1 VSATSVTV
9 TIAAVDRTGEVQHGS
24 ITIRDVLDEGP
35 NTCDF
40 TVIGTTQEGAFD
52 VSAFEESAFT
62 CDVAVTADSGTFEVS
77 AFEADAFDTT
87 QGAFVAIAPVIDA
100 DVRITLGDGTVLFGG
115 QIDTV
120 EEFYEGGRRINR
132 AWHVNCTD
140 YTHLANRRKVRIRYL
155 TQSASDIASDVIT
168 RFTTGFT
175 RNAIQPGLP
184 AIAIEFTDE
193 TVVGAL
199 TRIADRIGGY
209 CYIDYDKDVHL
220 FITESTATPDPI
232 TEAAAG
238 SSTARA
244 LRAILDARQRRTRV
258 YVEGGGSTAQ
268 NAVPAG
274 STSIPV
280 IDATWYNGSG
290 GIVVSGPQRIPY
302 GGKGIAG
309 GPTALTATAV
319 TTPGNLGRGPYSY
332 KYAFVTSG
340 TEGPLSPVS
349 NIPSPESMTVA
360 APSTAITVGA
370 AGQSV
375 PAPTTPVTATPTG
388 FVTGPIGVITVQ
400 QGIADT
406 PPVGEPPSGRP
417 IGGTTGGNLTP
428 DRSYFY
434 HFGYGTAQGE
444 TAFIPGSWS
453 AVALSVTE
461 NAATILD
468 VPISGDGRV
477 TRREIYRSIGYG
489 PSYSPISA
497 TEYNRLA
504 TIANNTTNQYLDT
517 AATASGPNP
526 PTVNTTSIPGPGSLV
541 SGAAYKWKVTYVAS
555 PGETTGGTEQNLTLA
570 ADVHSAA
577 LSNLPISPDPR
588 VTARKIYRT
597 KANGS
602 TYFLEQTIANNT
614 TTTATSTIADSAL
627 GAALPTTN
635 TTGTG
640 SLTPYT
646 VYRYRVTFVTA
657 TGETTGGP
665 EQAINLDAARTVA
678 LSAIPTSGDGRVTA
692 RRVYRTLANGSAFFL
707 DTAIADNT
715 TTTLSSSKADGSL
728 GAAMPTTNTTGSG
741 GLTTGALYRYK
752 VTYITAQGETSGSPE
767 ASVSLTGDASTAAL
781 STIPVSADARVTA
794 RKIYRTQANGSEFLF
809 EQTITNNTATTATSA
824 SADTTLGAPLPI
836 TNTAVGGGQMSLTGI
851 ATGSAGVT
859 ARNVYR
865 TIAGGAAYKLLVAL
879 GDNTTTTYTDNKAD
893 SSLGATSPDEEI
905 SELTGIPAGAILY
918 DIKAGDAVNIE
929 VQVDDLTAQA
939 ESGIIEHKIV
949 DGRLSISEAQA
960 RGQADLLLH
969 APTLQSF
976 SYQTR
981 DTKTRSGKTI
991 QVSLAIPALTAS
1003 LKIQDVTITE
1013 IDIAKNLPPLYTVQS
1028 SSVLF
1033 SYEDML
1039 RRTRLFPT

>member
-1 VSATSVTV
+1 VSATSVTIL
-9 TIAAVDRTGEVQHGS
+9 IAGANRTGEVRQGS
-24 ITIRDVLDEGP
+24 VTIRDVLDETP
-35 NTCDF
+35 NTCSF
-40 TVIGTTQEGAFD
+40 TVIGTTQEGAFE
-52 VSAFEESAFT
+52 VSAYDESAFNG
-62 CDVAVTADSGTFEVS
+62 DVAVTADSGTFEPP
-77 AFEADAFDTT
+77 AFEEAAFDTT

-115 QIDTV
+115 QIETV
-120 EEFYEGGRRINR
+120 EEFYEGGRRTNR
-132 AWHVNCTD
+132 AWHVGCTD
-140 YTHLANRRKVRIRYL
+140 YARLANRRKVRIQYAL
-155 TQSASDIASDVIT
+155 QSASTIASDVIT
-168 RFTTGFT
+168 RYTSGFTTQ
-175 RNAIQPGLP
+175 AIQPALP

-220 FITESTATPDPI
+220 FLTESTAAPDPI
-232 TEAAAG
+232 TEAVAG

-244 LRAILDARQRRTRV
+244 LRAERDTRQRRTRV

-280 IDATWYNGSG
+280 IDATWYSGSG
-290 GIVVSGPQRIPY
+290 GTVVSGPQRIPY
-302 GGKGIAG
+302 AGKGIAG
-309 GPTALTATAV
+309 GPAALVATAL

-349 NIPSPESMTVA
+349 NTPSPESMTVP
-360 APSTAITVGA
+360 APTTAVTVA
-370 AGQSV
+370 SAGQSV
-375 PAPTTPVTATPTG
+375 PAPTTPVTTTPTG
-388 FVTGPIGVITVQ
+388 FVATPTGVISVQ
-400 QGIADT
+400 QGIPDT
-406 PPVGEPPSGRP
+406 PPVNPPSGTFP
-417 IGGTTGGNLTP
+417 ITPTTGGSLTP
-428 DRSYFY
+428 DRFY
-434 HFGYGTAQGE
+434 YYVFGYGTVQGE
-444 TAFIPGSWS
+444 THFTTANRA
-453 AVALSVTE
+453 AVNPTGIQT
-461 NAATILD
+461 AAILT
-468 VPISGDGRV
+468 VPVSSDGRV
-477 TRREIYRSIGYG
+477 IRREIYRTVGYEN
-489 PSYSPISA
+489 PAYNPIVA
-497 TEYNRLA
+497 TEFNRLT
-504 TIANNTTNQYLDT
+504 TIANNTTTQYTDT

-526 PTVNTTSIPGPGSLV
+526 PTVNTTGIPGPGALV
-541 SGAAYKWKVTYVAS
+541 SGATYRWRVTYVAS
-555 PGETTGGTEQNLTLA
+555 PGETTGGTDQNLTLA

-627 GAALPTTN
+627 GVAIPTTN

-665 EQAINLDAARTVA
+665 EQAVNLDAARTVA

-692 RRVYRTLANGSAFFL
+692 RRVYRTQANGSAFFL

-715 TTTLSSSKADGSL
+715 TTTLTSSKADGSL

-741 GLTTGALYRYK
+741 GLTTGALYRYR
-752 VTYITAQGETSGSPE
+752 VTYVTAQGETSGGPE
-767 ASVSLTGDASTAAL
+767 ASVTLTGGASTAAL
-781 STIPVSADARVTA
+781 TNVSISSDGRVTA

-809 EQTITNNTATTATSA
+809 EQTIANNTATTATSA
-824 SADTTLGAPLPI
+824 SADPTLGAPVPI
-836 TNTAVGGGQMSLTGI
+836 TNTAVGGCQMSLTTI
-851 ATGSAGVT
+851 TTGGGGVT

-865 TIAGGAAYKLLVAL
+865 TTAGGAAYKLLVAL
-879 GDNTTTTYTDNKAD
+879 GDNTTMTYTDNKAD

-905 SELTGIPAGAILY
+905 SELTGIPPGAILY
-918 DIKAGDAVNIE
+918 DIKAGDPVNIE
-929 VQVDDLTAQA
+929 VQVDDPTAQA

-981 DTKTRSGKTI
+981 DPKTRSGKTI
-991 QVSLAIPALTAS
+991 QVSLAIPAITAA

-1013 IDIAKNLPPLYTVQS
+1013 IDIAPNLPPLYTVQS

>member
-1 VSATSVTV
+1 VSATTV
-9 TIAAVDRTGEVQHGS
+9 TITIAGVNRTAEVRSGS
-24 ITIRDVLDEGP
+24 ITIRDVLDEAP
-35 NTCDF
+35 NTCSF

-52 VSAFEESAFT
+52 ISAFEESAFN

-77 AFEADAFDTT
+77 AFEDDAFDTT

-100 DVRITLGDGTVLFGG
+100 EVRITLGDGTVLFGG

-120 EEFYEGGRRINR
+120 EEFYEGGRRTNR
-132 AWHVNCTD
+132 AWHVGCTD
-140 YTHLANRRKVRIRYL
+140 YTRLANRRKVRIRYAL
-155 TQSASDIASDVIT
+155 QSASTMAIDVVT
-168 RFTTGFT
+168 RFTDGFT
-175 RNAIQPGLP
+175 TNAIQSGLP

-199 TRIADRIGGY
+199 TRMADRIGGY
-209 CYIDYDKDVHL
+209 CYIDYNKDVHL

-232 TEAAAG
+232 TESRAG

-244 LRAILDARQRRTRV
+244 LRATLDARQRRTRV

-290 GIVVSGPQRIPY
+290 GTVVSGPQRIPY
-302 GGKGIAG
+302 AGKGIAG

-360 APSTAITVGA
+360 APTTAITVAA

-375 PAPTTPVTATPTG
+375 PAPTAPITATPTG
-388 FVTGPIGVITVQ
+388 GVAGPSGPISTVVTGMIMPPSAPTASAGGGNTYFWDPGDQLAVQ
-400 QGIADT
+400 VTYLTASAETSAGPLSNTATMTTSGAYASSLHLANLSVSPDSAVTGRRVYIRRNGTWERQYAIDASSTTWDFAFPDPFSGT
-406 PPVGEPPSGRP
+406 PPTTNGTATGSLTT
-417 IGGTTGGNLTP
+417 GTTY
-428 DRSYFY
+428 R
-434 HFGYGTAQGE
+434 
-444 TAFIPGSWS
+444 W
-453 AVALSVTE
+453 
-461 NAATILD
+461 
-468 VPISGDGRV
+468 RV
-477 TRREIYRSIGYG
+477 TYRT
-489 PSYSPISA
+489 A
-497 TEYNRLA
+497 T
-504 TIANNTTNQYLDT
+504 
-517 AATASGPNP
+517 
-526 PTVNTTSIPGPGSLV
+526 
-541 SGAAYKWKVTYVAS
+541 
-555 PGETTGGTEQNLTLA
+555 GETTGNTEQQLFLTNGA
-570 ADVHSAA
+570 KAAA
-577 LSNLPISPDPR
+577 LSNLPISGNPA
-588 VTARKIYRT
+588 VTARTIYRT
-597 KANGS
+597 KANGA
-602 TYFLEQTIANNT
+602 TFYFENTIPNNT
-614 TTTATSTIADSAL
+614 STTATSTIADSAL
-627 GAALPTTN
+627 GAAVIPPTN

-640 SLTPYT
+640 SLTT
-646 VYRYRVTFVTA
+646 GALYRYRVTYVTA
-657 TGETTGGP
+657 TGETTGNP
-665 EQAINLDAARTVA
+665 EQTVDLINGARSVA
-678 LSAIPTSGDGRVTA
+678 LSNIPTSGDGRVTA
-692 RRVYRTLANGSAFFL
+692 RRVYRTQANGSAFFL
-707 DTAIADNT
+707 DTTIADNT
-715 TTTLSSSKADGSL
+715 TTTLTSSKADGSL

-741 GLTTGALYRYK
+741 GLSTGALYRYR
-752 VTYITAQGETSGSPE
+752 VTYITAQGETSGNPE
-767 ASVSLTGDASTAAL
+767 ASVSLTGGASTAAL
-781 STIPVSADARVTA
+781 SSIPVSADGRVTA

-809 EQTITNNTATTATSA
+809 EQTIANNTATTATSA
-824 SADTTLGAPLPI
+824 SADATLGAPLPI
-836 TNTAVGGGQMSLTGI
+836 TNTAVGGCQMSLTGI
-851 ATGSAGVT
+851 TTGGAGVT
-859 ARNVYR
+859 ARNIYR

-991 QVSLAIPALTAS
+991 QVSLAIPALTAA